1 MDYTGF
7 AAALRHTMKEAKSQ
21 GIETVKIDGLLAHI
35 DALEK
40 AITEQGG
47 TKPELTPERLAELD
61 RLWQLHLEAHKADLA
76 AKYDSAAR
84 MFESVISTA
93 QSANRTMFTMN
104 GAAAVAILA
113 FLGHLAQ
120 IRSPMLAEFAW
131 PLTLFTGGVALAGLV
146 SGLSHLIQSVF
157 STAGSWRFGE
167 PLGRTFNVLAIVVW
181 LSALGAFL
189 WGLWA
194 TRLLFLNFVLP

>member
-7 AAALRHTMKEAKSQ
+7 AAALRDTMTKAKSQ
-21 GIETVKIDGLLAHI
+21 GIETVQIDGLLAHI
-35 DALEK
+35 DALEN

-47 TKPELTPERLAELD
+47 TKPDLTPERLAELD

-76 AKYDSAAR
+76 ANHDFAAR

-93 QSANRTMFTMN
+93 QSANRAMFTMN

-146 SGLSHLIQSVF
+146 SGLSYLIQSFF
-157 STAGSWRFGE
+157 STAGSRRFGE
-167 PLGRTFNVLAIVVW
+167 ALGRTFNVLAIVVW
-181 LSALGAFL
+181 LAALGAFL

-194 TRLLFLNFVLP
+194 TRLLFLNFALP